1 MKRRFRLTPEA
12 ERDLLAIWEF
22 IARDSFSAA
31 DRMADRLERAFRL
44 LAEFPRK
51 GHQRADVKLSEP
63 LLFCPVGS
71 YIIVYRPAPRPVLVV
86 RILHGARDL
95 DALL

>member
-1 MKRRFRLTPEA
+1 MKRRFQLTPEA
-12 ERDLLAIWEF
+12 ECDLLAIWEF
-22 IARDSFSAA
+22 IARDSFDAA

-51 GHQRADVKLSEP
+51 GHQRADVKVSEP
-63 LLFCPVGS
+63 LLFWPAGS
-71 YIIVYRPAPRPVLVV
+71 YIVIYRPAPRPVLIV